1 MFVCFSRNYNLVDGN
16 NRAYILSHKEFEE
29 VKSLKNKRT
38 FRPETVKIIVLK
50 EETPR
55 SVLMTIA
62 AGATCD
68 LNFYNTL
75 VWFKFENRLSWDIIE
90 IKGEI
95 ADMMSEFIENYFCRK
110 ERRGADWICT
120 IELLQQH
127 HDY

>member
-1 MFVCFSRNYNLVDGN
+1 MRKLEREFRSLSIMFVCFSRNYNLVDGN
-16 NRAYILSHKEFEE
+16 NRAYILSHKEFE
-29 VKSLKNKRT
+29 VVPSLKNTKT

-75 VWFKFENRLSWDIIE
+75 V
-90 IKGEI
+90 
-95 ADMMSEFIENYFCRK
+95 
-110 ERRGADWICT
+110 
-120 IELLQQH
+120 
-127 HDY
+127 